1 MKIDDTN
8 DYLQLATRERVHS
21 ICLTLER
28 SPVKLD
34 GKFLAGIHAPK
45 APSTGFQAEGLEL
58 EVREAARSAGS
69 TSRPQVESKRTQEVR
84 RGGAKR
90 RLNEPTPTRK
100 QANSRRCAQT
110 ARSAVFKCR
119 PQVESKRTQEV
130 RRGGAKR
137 RLNEPTPTRK
147 QANSRRCAKTARS
160 AVFKCRPMV
169 VGRQGAR
176 AARLVRKQLDAVVA
190 RISSKLL

>member
-58 EVREAARSAGS
+58 EVR
-69 TSRPQVESKRTQEVR
+69 

-90 RLNEPTPTRK
+90 RLNEPTP
-100 QANSRRCAQT
+100 S
-110 ARSAVFKCR
+110 
-119 PQVESKRTQEV
+119 
-130 RRGGAKR
+130 G
-137 RLNEPTPTRK
+137 K

-176 AARLVRKQLDAVVA
+176 AARLVLLEMKIETIKICAFWPMF
-190 RISSKLL
+190 SSIWICI